1 MRVPGDRARATSAAG
16 GAGPL
21 TCPRV
26 FQSWTDHYL
35 QWNVSEYPGVKT
47 VRFPDGQI
55 WKPDILLYNR

>member
-1 MRVPGDRARATSAAG
+1 MPACGRRQ
-16 GAGPL
+16 PL
-21 TCPRV
+21 TRPCV
-26 FQSWTDHYL
+26 FQYWTDHYL